1 VSHPEK
7 VLGESLIAHD
17 KPPKVLEPGQE
28 SLDLPAAEVATQRTT
43 VLSPLCPDP
52 PVRRDQFHATT
63 GQVHIQ
69 PVRLVGV
76 VADET
81 HGEMSDKFLRECCV

>member
-1 VSHPEK
+1 
-7 VLGESLIAHD
+7 
-17 KPPKVLEPGQE
+17 
-28 SLDLPAAEVATQRTT
+28 
-43 VLSPLCPDP
+43 
-52 PVRRDQFHATT
+52 VRRDQFHATT